1 EARRLAVIQKYLRD
15 HEDPAAAMMAP
26 GSYFAGFV
34 FEKSGRPDEALRYYD
49 EALQFAKFP
58 SLVEPVKR
66 LSAISSYTTPR
77 LRKLVEG
84 ASGAEEPASAK
95 TASDTADDVVDGG
108 AGDGETGEGDA
119 EAENAP
125 SAAKAR
131 PAELLVVIS
140 YGRVPAKVA
149 HRVP

>member
-1 EARRLAVIQKYLRD
+1 
-15 HEDPAAAMMAP
+15 
-26 GSYFAGFV
+26 
-34 FEKSGRPDEALRYYD
+34 
-49 EALQFAKFP
+49 FAKFP

-84 ASGAEEPASAK
+84 AGDGDDPAGATKASA
-95 TASDTADDVVDGG
+95 TTDDVVDGD
-108 AGDGETGEGDA
+108 AGDGEA
-119 EAENAP
+119 ETQSAA

-149 HRVP
+149 HRVPIGL